1 MVEQR
6 CIGVV
11 DSTVAGL
18 IDKRQHEVKLPNGQN
33 GVGTVNFRQFE
44 LVERPSFV
52 DYLRSGWQISLTLA
66 LDFTASNGNPSD
78 RNSLHFLGT
87 TNQYEAAISQVGQIL
102 EAYDQSKQF
111 PVFGFGGIPRM
122 MGLNSVSHCFP
133 LNGQPTNPAIPGIGG
148 ILGTYKQNLP
158 SIGLG
163 GPTLFAPILEQFMLH
178 TKNNAQF
185 MKYQILLIITDG
197 IINDMRETIAKIVAV
212 SSLPCSIIIVGVG
225 NADFSNMEQLD
236 GDDGKLMDDY
246 RNVASR
252 DIVQFVRFLD
262 CQRMGNLAQEVLM
275 EVPE

>member
-1 MVEQR
+1 
-6 CIGVV
+6 
-11 DSTVAGL
+11 
-18 IDKRQHEVKLPNGQN
+18 
-33 GVGTVNFRQFE
+33 
-44 LVERPSFV
+44 
-52 DYLRSGWQISLTLA
+52 
-66 LDFTASNGNPSD
+66 
-78 RNSLHFLGT
+78 
-87 TNQYEAAISQVGQIL
+87 
-102 EAYDQSKQF
+102 
-111 PVFGFGGIPRM
+111 
-122 MGLNSVSHCFP
+122 
-133 LNGQPTNPAIPGIGG
+133 
-148 ILGTYKQNLP
+148 
-158 SIGLG
+158 
-163 GPTLFAPILEQFMLH
+163 
-178 TKNNAQF
+178 